1 MAQYRGLNE
10 GELRGEGRGQENLTY
25 IAPETAMR
33 PCLSFNPINL
43 SRSKSLNPMSPFTR
57 TVDPLKTLRN
67 TDVYDLPDDVPS
79 PPIPDGKKRRTPRSK
94 NGPTKIL
101 PNAKSHTNTTV
112 EDCDAELFEVA
123 SPKRRKIPTKGA
135 QPLFKVPSRVKTI
148 PAHQD
153 LEQPPNELGDR
164 PSISQLA
171 TPPNTH
177 KRSKKR
183 ALSATVT
190 KRKKSSELFQN
201 STVTKPSLSCF
212 TSKSLR
218 EQSQPINRLQGF
230 TTTEEQMKRNS
241 NGIANTTLQKLAT
254 FRYVPR
260 EENLL
265 ANQSITANKIED
277 TNVNL
282 DKYRDGYVFE
292 ESNHTSSD
300 YGHISSCSFFEEAL
314 WISKQSVDSNEP
326 DTIRTNQPQS
336 HPFSENLLASVTR
349 QKVFQVE
356 HLPNQSSGSP
366 TFGEGTREDALEE
379 ITNNDVDRQQPQKI
393 PPTIDSSVTTGSGDM
408 TSELPKYNTHLPE
421 GNDQLP
427 NTGFEQE
434 QAQNSQQLLKLMP
447 TISAGTY
454 DNENHFEQPVIEEGM
469 LTITN
474 PPLDCFDSDSFGDDI
489 DDEDL
494 LALVADPVILA
505 SPMRGKVA
513 QSIPIEPCSSSISH
527 IVPSL
532 RTRTTQLHD
541 PVTLSQE
548 VTRTTSP
555 PIVADDGDD
564 FPMDTDLEEELL
576 RLAGTIQVQGV
587 VETLEPP
594 PSLTLPC
601 DGDDTDREVYD
612 DTLQFSSPTPREP
625 FSKGIALAKSTD
637 KSSPS
642 KPPAT
647 QEDADWSYI
656 TSTALSSVKA
666 PVIQSSEALI
676 QPFKSRPL
684 EKLSAPVQSIQT
696 NISKMWLDDSREY
709 LPLAPFARP
718 KFPQIVQDR
727 CPINGLSSQTIL
739 RVCFRIGEMLKEG
752 SRCNALGQ
760 DAIIELFARV
770 NFSSREPGTTK
781 QHFQFADLFHDRPP
795 FAKGILANFKTTG
808 LAESESRTF
817 IESSESLM
825 ARCLGRV
832 KKDVKNG
839 SWLLHIINVRV
850 TDWEEIRWTKRIVC
864 GEREEEVKVKTT
876 TTTAELCGGM
886 A

>member
-1 MAQYRGLNE
+1 MAQYQGLNQE
-10 GELRGEGRGQENLTY
+10 EWKGEGRSQENPTY
-25 IAPETAMR
+25 IAPEPAMR
-33 PCLSFNPINL
+33 PYISFTPINL
-43 SRSKSLNPMSPFTR
+43 SRSRSLNPISPLTR
-57 TVDPLKTLRN
+57 TINPLRTLRN
-67 TDVYDLPDDVPS
+67 TDVYDLPDDAPS
-79 PPIPDGKKRRTPRSK
+79 PPTSGGRKRRTPRSK
-94 NGPTKIL
+94 NGPMKTL

-112 EDCDAELFEVA
+112 EDCDNELFEVA

-135 QPLFKVPSRVKTI
+135 QPPFKVPSRVETI

-153 LEQPPNELGDR
+153 LEQPPNELGDK
-164 PSISQLA
+164 PSISQLI
-171 TPPNTH
+171 TPPDTH

-201 STVTKPSLSCF
+201 STVTKPSLSCS

-218 EQSQPINRLQGF
+218 EQSQPIKRLQGF
-230 TTTEEQMKRNS
+230 TTTEEQMKRNT

-265 ANQSITANKIED
+265 ANQSITASKRED
-277 TNVNL
+277 THVNL
-282 DKYRDGYVFE
+282 DKYRDGCVFE

-300 YGHISSCSFFEEAL
+300 YGHISSGSFFEEAL

-326 DTIRTNQPQS
+326 DAIRTNQPQS
-336 HPFSENLLASVTR
+336 HPVSENLLASVTH
-349 QKVFQVE
+349 QKVFQIE
-356 HLPNQSSGSP
+356 NSPNQSSGPP
-366 TFGEGTREDALEE
+366 TFDEGTWENALEKT
-379 ITNNDVDRQQPQKI
+379 TNDDVDRQQPQKV
-393 PPTIDSSVTTGSGDM
+393 PPTIDSSVITELGDM
-408 TSELPKYNTHLPE
+408 TSELPQYNTHLPE
-421 GNDQLP
+421 VNDQLP

-434 QAQNSQQLLKLMP
+434 QAHDSQQSLELIP
-447 TISAGTY
+447 TISAGAY
-454 DNENHFEQPVIEEGM
+454 HNDNHFKQPAIAEGM
-469 LTITN
+469 LSITN
-474 PPLDCFDSDSFGDDI
+474 PPLDCFDGDSFGDDI

-494 LALVADPVILA
+494 LALVADPFILE
-505 SPMRGKVA
+505 SPMRGEVF
-513 QSIPIEPCSSSISH
+513 QSISIEPCSPLISH
-527 IVPSL
+527 VASSL
-532 RTRTTQLHD
+532 RTRTRQLHD
-541 PVTLSQE
+541 PATLPQE
-548 VTRTTSP
+548 VTRTTSS
-555 PIVADDGDD
+555 PIVADEGDD

-576 RLAGTIQVQGV
+576 RLAGTSQVQGV

-625 FSKGIALAKSTD
+625 FSKGIALAKSID

-656 TSTALSSVKA
+656 TLTALSSVKA

-676 QPFKSRPL
+676 QPFKNRPL
-684 EKLSAPVQSIQT
+684 EKLPAPVQSIQI
-696 NISKMWLDDSREY
+696 NISKMWLDDSHEY

-752 SRCNALGQ
+752 GRCNAFGQ
-760 DAIIELFARV
+760 DAIFELFARV

-808 LAESESRTF
+808 LAESESRAF

-832 KKDVKNG
+832 KKDVKND

-864 GEREEEVKVKTT
+864 GEREEVNVKTT
-876 TTTAELCGGM
+876 ATIANL
-886 A
+886 

>member
-1 MAQYRGLNE
+1 MAQYQGLNQE
-10 GELRGEGRGQENLTY
+10 ELTGEGRSQGNLSY

-33 PCLSFNPINL
+33 PYLSFTPINL
-43 SRSKSLNPMSPFTR
+43 NRLKSLNPISPLTR
-57 TVDPLKTLRN
+57 TINPLRTLRN
-67 TDVYDLPDDVPS
+67 TNVYDLPDDAPS
-79 PPIPDGKKRRTPRSK
+79 PPTPGGKKRRTPRSK

-112 EDCDAELFEVA
+112 GDCDTELFEVA

-135 QPLFKVPSRVKTI
+135 QPAFKVPSRVKAI

-164 PSISQLA
+164 PSVSQLV
-171 TPPNTH
+171 TPPNNH

-190 KRKKSSELFQN
+190 KRKKSPDLFQN
-201 STVTKPSLSCF
+201 STVTKPALSRF

-218 EQSQPINRLQGF
+218 EQPQSINRLQGF
-230 TTTEEQMKRNS
+230 TTTEEQMKLNS
-241 NGIANTTLQKLAT
+241 NGIANTTLRKLAT

-260 EENLL
+260 DENPL
-265 ANQSITANKIED
+265 ADQSITASKREE
-277 TNVNL
+277 TCVTL

-292 ESNHTSSD
+292 ESHHTSSD
-300 YGHISSCSFFEEAL
+300 YAHISSDSFFEEDL
-314 WISKQSVDSNEP
+314 WIPKQSFDTNEP
-326 DTIRTNQPQS
+326 DIIRINQPQT
-336 HPFSENLLASVTR
+336 HPFSENLLASVTQ
-349 QKVFQVE
+349 QKVFQIGYS
-356 HLPNQSSGSP
+356 LNQSSGPP
-366 TFGEGTREDALEE
+366 TFGEGTTENAFEKT
-379 ITNNDVDRQQPQKI
+379 TNIGVDRQQSQQV
-393 PPTIDSSVTTGSGDM
+393 PPTIDSSVIIELGEM
-408 TSELPKYNTHLPE
+408 TSEMSEYNTHLPQV
-421 GNDQLP
+421 NDQLP

-434 QAQNSQQLLKLMP
+434 QAPNSQHSLALMP
-447 TISAGTY
+447 TIRAGTY
-454 DNENHFEQPVIEEGM
+454 HNDNQFERSVIEEGV

-474 PPLDCFDSDSFGDDI
+474 PPLGCFDSDSFGDDI

-494 LALVADPVILA
+494 LALVADPAILE
-505 SPMRGKVA
+505 SPMKCEVI
-513 QSIPIEPCSSSISH
+513 QSIPKQPCSPSIPH
-527 IVPSL
+527 IVSSL
-532 RTRTTQLHD
+532 HTRTTQLHD
-541 PVTLSQE
+541 PFTLSQE

-555 PIVADDGDD
+555 PIVADEGDD
-564 FPMDTDLEEELL
+564 FPMDADLEEELF
-576 RLAGTIQVQGV
+576 RIAGTSQAQGV
-587 VETLEPP
+587 VESFEPP
-594 PSLTLPC
+594 PSLTLPR

-625 FSKGIALAKSTD
+625 FSKGIALAESTD

-642 KPPAT
+642 KLPAA
-647 QEDADWSYI
+647 QEDADWRYI
-656 TSTALSSVKA
+656 TSTALRPVKA
-666 PVIQSSEALI
+666 PVIQSSEALF
-676 QPFKSRPL
+676 QPLKNRPL
-684 EKLSAPVQSIQT
+684 KRISIPVQSIQT
-696 NISKMWLDDSREY
+696 NISKTWLDDSHEY

-752 SRCNALGQ
+752 GRCNALGQ
-760 DAIIELFARV
+760 DAIIELFARI

-864 GEREEEVKVKTT
+864 GEREEEVKVKTI
-876 TTTAELCGGM
+876 AAIANL
-886 A
+886 

>member
-1 MAQYRGLNE
+1 MTQYQGLNQ
-10 GELRGEGRGQENLTY
+10 GELRREGRGQENLTY
-25 IAPETAMR
+25 FAPETAMR
-33 PCLSFNPINL
+33 PYPSFTPINL
-43 SRSKSLNPMSPFTR
+43 SRSKSLNPISPLTR
-57 TVDPLKTLRN
+57 TIDPLKTLRN
-67 TDVYDLPDDVPS
+67 TDIYDLPDDVPS

-94 NGPTKIL
+94 KSPTKIL
-101 PNAKSHTNTTV
+101 PNAKLHTNTTV
-112 EDCDAELFEVA
+112 EDCDTELFEPA
-123 SPKRRKIPTKGA
+123 SPKRRKIPAKGA
-135 QPLFKVPSRVKTI
+135 QPAFKVPSRVKTI
-148 PAHQD
+148 PTHQA

-164 PSISQLA
+164 PSVSQLV
-171 TPPNTH
+171 TPLDTH

-183 ALSATVT
+183 ALSATIT
-190 KRKKSSELFQN
+190 ERKKSSDLFRN
-201 STVTKPSLSCF
+201 STVTKPSLSWF

-265 ANQSITANKIED
+265 VNQSITASKRQS
-277 TNVNL
+277 THVTP
-282 DKYRDGYVFE
+282 DKYPDGYVFE

-300 YGHISSCSFFEEAL
+300 YGHISSDSFFEEAL
-314 WISKQSVDSNEP
+314 WITKQSVDSNEP
-326 DTIRTNQPQS
+326 DTIRIKQPQA
-336 HPFSENLLASVTR
+336 HPLSENLLASVTQ
-349 QKVFQVE
+349 QKVFQIE
-356 HLPNQSSGSP
+356 YSPEQPSGPPN
-366 TFGEGTREDALEE
+366 FGEGIPENA
-379 ITNNDVDRQQPQKI
+379 IGKPTNNDVDKQQSQHF
-393 PPTIDSSVTTGSGDM
+393 PPAIDSSVTTELGNM
-408 TSELPKYNTHLPE
+408 TSEFLEFNIHLPE
-421 GNDQLP
+421 LNDQLP

-434 QAQNSQQLLKLMP
+434 QAQNSQQFLALLP
-447 TISAGTY
+447 TINAGTY
-454 DNENHFEQPVIEEGM
+454 HNDNQAEQPVIEEGM

-489 DDEDL
+489 DDIDDEDL

-505 SPMRGKVA
+505 STMRGKVA
-513 QSIPIEPCSSSISH
+513 QSIPTEPCSPSISH
-527 IVPSL
+527 IVSSL

-541 PVTLSQE
+541 PVTLLQE

-637 KSSPS
+637 NFSPS

-666 PVIQSSEALI
+666 SVIQSSEALI
-676 QPFKSRPL
+676 QPFKNRPL
-684 EKLSAPVQSIQT
+684 EKLSTPVQSIQT
-696 NISKMWLDDSREY
+696 NISKMWLDDSHEY

-752 SRCNALGQ
+752 GRCNALGQ

-795 FAKGILANFKTTG
+795 FAQGILANFKTTG

-876 TTTAELCGGM
+876 ATIAEL
-886 A
+886 

>member
-1 MAQYRGLNE
+1 MAQYQGLNQE
-10 GELRGEGRGQENLTY
+10 ELRGEGESQENLSH

-33 PCLSFNPINL
+33 PYLSFTPINFN
-43 SRSKSLNPMSPFTR
+43 RSKSLNPISPLTR
-57 TVDPLKTLRN
+57 TIDPLRTLRN
-67 TDVYDLPDDVPS
+67 TDVYDLPEDVPS
-79 PPIPDGKKRRTPRSK
+79 PPTSGGKKRRTPRSK

-101 PNAKSHTNTTV
+101 PNAKSHTNTNV
-112 EDCDAELFEVA
+112 EDCDTELFEVA
-123 SPKRRKIPTKGA
+123 SPKRRKILTKGS
-135 QPLFKVPSRVKTI
+135 QPAFKVPSRVKTI
-148 PAHQD
+148 PAHQE
-153 LEQPPNELGDR
+153 LEQPPNKLGDG
-164 PSISQLA
+164 PSVSQLV
-171 TPPNTH
+171 TPPDTH

-212 TSKSLR
+212 TSKSSR

-241 NGIANTTLQKLAT
+241 NGIANTTLQKLAA

-260 EENLL
+260 EENVL
-265 ANQSITANKIED
+265 ANQSITASKRDD
-277 TNVNL
+277 THL
-282 DKYRDGYVFE
+282 TMGKHRDGYVFE

-300 YGHISSCSFFEEAL
+300 YGHISSGSFFEEAL

-326 DTIRTNQPQS
+326 DTIRINQLQTN
-336 HPFSENLLASVTR
+336 PFSENLLASVTQ
-349 QKVFQVE
+349 QKVFQIE
-356 HLPNQSSGSP
+356 HSLNQTIGSSA
-366 TFGEGTREDALEE
+366 FGEGIPEDALENP
-379 ITNNDVDRQQPQKI
+379 TNNDVDRQQSQLV
-393 PPTIDSSVTTGSGDM
+393 PPTIDSSVTTELGDM
-408 TSELPKYNTHLPE
+408 TSELPEYNKHLPE
-421 GNDQLP
+421 VNDRLP

-434 QAQNSQQLLKLMP
+434 QPQNYQQSLVLLP
-447 TISAGTY
+447 TISAETY
-454 DNENHFEQPVIEEGM
+454 HNDNHSELPVIEEGM
-469 LTITN
+469 LTIIN

-494 LALVADPVILA
+494 LALDADPAILE
-505 SPMRGKVA
+505 SPMRDEVI
-513 QSIPIEPCSSSISH
+513 QSIPKQPCSPSISH
-527 IVPSL
+527 IVSSL
-532 RTRTTQLHD
+532 RTRKTQLHD

-548 VTRTTSP
+548 VTRATSP
-555 PIVADDGDD
+555 PIVADEVDD
-564 FPMDTDLEEELL
+564 FPMDTDLEEELF
-576 RLAGTIQVQGV
+576 RLAGTSQFQGV
-587 VETLEPP
+587 VESFEPP
-594 PSLTLPC
+594 PSLTLPR

-625 FSKGIALAKSTD
+625 FSNGIALVKSTD

-647 QEDADWSYI
+647 QEDADWRYI
-656 TSTALSSVKA
+656 TSTTLRSVKG

-676 QPFKSRPL
+676 QLLKNRRL
-684 EKLSAPVQSIQT
+684 EKLSTPVQSIQT
-696 NISKMWLDDSREY
+696 NISEPWLDDSDDY
-709 LPLAPFARP
+709 LPLTPFARP

-752 SRCNALGQ
+752 GRCNALGQ

-864 GEREEEVKVKTT
+864 GEREEEVNVKTT
-876 TTTAELCGGM
+876 ATIANL
-886 A
+886 

>member
-1 MAQYRGLNE
+1 MAQYQGLNQE
-10 GELRGEGRGQENLTY
+10 ELRGEGRSQENLSY

-33 PCLSFNPINL
+33 PYLSFTPINL
-43 SRSKSLNPMSPFTR
+43 NRSKSLNPISPLTR
-57 TVDPLKTLRN
+57 TIDPLRILRN
-67 TDVYDLPDDVPS
+67 TDVYDLPEDVPS
-79 PPIPDGKKRRTPRSK
+79 PPTPGGKKRRTPRSK

-112 EDCDAELFEVA
+112 EDCDTELFEVA
-123 SPKRRKIPTKGA
+123 SPKRRKILTKGA
-135 QPLFKVPSRVKTI
+135 QPAFKVPSRVKTI

-153 LEQPPNELGDR
+153 LEKPPNKLGDG
-164 PSISQLA
+164 PSVSQLF
-171 TPPNTH
+171 TPPDTH

-212 TSKSLR
+212 TSKSSR

-241 NGIANTTLQKLAT
+241 NGIANTTLQKLAA

-265 ANQSITANKIED
+265 ANQSITASKGDD
-277 TNVNL
+277 THLTL
-282 DKYRDGYVFE
+282 DKHRDGYVFE
-292 ESNHTSSD
+292 ESNHTSSE
-300 YGHISSCSFFEEAL
+300 YGHISSGSFFEEAL

-326 DTIRTNQPQS
+326 DTIRINQLQTR
-336 HPFSENLLASVTR
+336 PFSENLLASVTQ
-349 QKVFQVE
+349 QKVFQIG
-356 HLPNQSSGSP
+356 HSLNQTIGSSA
-366 TFGEGTREDALEE
+366 FGEGIPEDALKNP
-379 ITNNDVDRQQPQKI
+379 TNNDVDRQQSQLVPT
-393 PPTIDSSVTTGSGDM
+393 TIDNSVTTELGDM
-408 TSELPKYNTHLPE
+408 TSELPEYNKHLPE
-421 GNDQLP
+421 VNDQLP

-434 QAQNSQQLLKLMP
+434 QPQNSQQSLALLP
-447 TISAGTY
+447 TISAETY
-454 DNENHFEQPVIEEGM
+454 HNDNHSELPVIEEGM
-469 LTITN
+469 LTIIN

-494 LALVADPVILA
+494 LALDADPAILEC
-505 SPMRGKVA
+505 PMRDEVI
-513 QSIPIEPCSSSISH
+513 QSIPKQPCSPSISH
-527 IVPSL
+527 IVSSL

-548 VTRTTSP
+548 VTRATSP
-555 PIVADDGDD
+555 PIVADEVDD
-564 FPMDTDLEEELL
+564 FPMDTDLEEELF
-576 RLAGTIQVQGV
+576 RLAGTSQFQGV
-587 VETLEPP
+587 VESFEPP
-594 PSLTLPC
+594 SSLTLPR

-612 DTLQFSSPTPREP
+612 DNLQFSSPTPREP
-625 FSKGIALAKSTD
+625 YSNGIALVKSTD

-647 QEDADWSYI
+647 QEDADWRFI
-656 TSTALSSVKA
+656 TSTALRSVKA

-676 QPFKSRPL
+676 QPLKNRRL
-684 EKLSAPVQSIQT
+684 EKLSTPVQSIQT
-696 NISKMWLDDSREY
+696 NISKMWLDDSDDY
-709 LPLAPFARP
+709 LPLTPFARP

-752 SRCNALGQ
+752 GRCNALGQ

-781 QHFQFADLFHDRPP
+781 QHFQFSDLFHDRPP
-795 FAKGILANFKTTG
+795 FAKGILANFKTSG
-808 LAESESRTF
+808 LAESESRIF

-864 GEREEEVKVKTT
+864 GEREEEVDVKTT
-876 TTTAELCGGM
+876 ATIANL
-886 A
+886 